1 MTEPAPDPR
10 LTPAAPARPH
20 DAVEEYLDRVFDRIR
35 AAAPRSSA
43 AAAPAADEAPAGRAD
58 RLLLADTVA
67 SLATLLNPV
76 TPGLQLTADD
86 AIEFGRRWLKAM
98 ADKAYLTTHPRFA
111 DQDFG
116 RWTAILL
123 HHLGGHLDHIEE
135 LLDPALPV
143 PSPREVGREL
153 SYAHKLSADAL
164 GTCVCLLSDLS
175 TEFTPHAPRRV
186 RARVVG
192 DFAGGFATGL
202 RDRVLDAQTLLSLSM
217 VRAHT
222 DHPAAVA
229 HQPRPRTPEPAAAIL
244 TLDQH
249 GRILEANDAA
259 QTLLGRTFAQLREQH
274 LAALAG
280 CEGDADALRDA
291 VEHIAA
297 AQQQAV
303 TRTEFQLPADRYAPS
318 RWIAA
323 TFGRAHDTQRGVSV
337 LLSDVTLLHGLAHSA
352 DRNQDTGLLSAA
364 VFTDEAEAR
373 LHHPPAGGMALL
385 TVRIGAWRD
394 LDHVLTQD
402 MRDRLL
408 TQLHTQ
414 ILANTDPDCP
424 QLLVGHSHGDSDV
437 LVLLS
442 GLSDW
447 AVVTRLVKQL
457 ADWMSDPVRVGGH
470 RLHLHPRIGIAE
482 VHPDDT
488 LETVLHRTRRAL
500 RDPDR
505 SGEPWIHA
513 EPAEDADHHR
523 TLTMLAELDHAIDNT
538 RLTLRYQPVR
548 TLDGRLSGIRPVAS
562 WIGSSGQP
570 SRLADVS
577 ELAEQTG
584 LLAAALPLMLD
595 LACLDIYTWT
605 GYEHTPQIL
614 LDLPGRAVHDDTL
627 LDALTAKAA
636 TAALQPGQLQLVIPA
651 AALTAAPPVVTRLT
665 ELPHTGCSL
674 ALSDA
679 YGDAWPAAALT
690 DLPWDTI
697 GIAPATVGHLTRR
710 GDTALL
716 ESALATIHA
725 LHARPLAENQSA
737 PVPGFALYQPG
748 ASLSA
753 AEVRAELDNQAARP

>member
-1 MTEPAPDPR
+1 MTDPAPDSRP
-10 LTPAAPARPH
+10 TSAAPARPR
-20 DAVEEYLDRVFDRIR
+20 DVVDECLDRVFDRIR
-35 AAAPRSSA
+35 AAAPRGGA
-43 AAAPAADEAPAGRAD
+43 ATPPVAEDALVSRAD

-67 SLATLLNPV
+67 SLAALLDPV
-76 TPGLQLTADD
+76 TPGLRLDVED
-86 AIEFGRRWLKAM
+86 AVEFGRRWLKAM

-123 HHLGGHLDHIEE
+123 HHLGARLDRVEE

-202 RDRVLDAQTLLSLSM
+202 RDRVREAQTLLSLSM

-222 DHPAAVA
+222 DNPASVA
-229 HQPRPRTPEPAAAIL
+229 HQPRPRTPEATAAVL
-244 TLDQH
+244 TLDRH
-249 GRILEANDAA
+249 GRIVEANDAA
-259 QTLLGRTFAQLREQH
+259 QAMLGQTFADLREQY

-280 CEGDADALRDA
+280 CDADAVRAA
-291 VEHIAA
+291 VEQVAA
-297 AQQQAV
+297 APQQTVA
-303 TRTEFQLPADRYAPS
+303 RTEFQLPADRYAPA

-323 TFGRAHDTQRGVSV
+323 TLGHAHDSQRGLSV
-337 LLSDVTLLHGLAHSA
+337 LLTDTTLLRGLAHST
-352 DRNQDTGLLSAA
+352 DRNQDTGLLNAA
-364 VFTDEAEAR
+364 AFTDQAEVR
-373 LHHPPAGGMALL
+373 LQHPPTGGMALL
-385 TVRIGAWRD
+385 TVRMGAWRD

-402 MRDRLL
+402 IRDRLL
-408 TQLHTQ
+408 AQIHTQ
-414 ILANTDPDCP
+414 ILAVTDTDPH
-424 QLLVGHSHGDSDV
+424 QLLIGHSHGDGDV

-482 VHPDDT
+482 VQSGDT
-488 LETVLHRTRRAL
+488 LETVRHRTRRAL

-513 EPAEDADHHR
+513 EPAEDADHHH
-523 TLTMLAELDHAIDNT
+523 TLTVLAELDHAIDNT

-548 TLDGRLSGIRPVAS
+548 APKGTLRGIRPVAS
-562 WIGSSGQP
+562 WIGSNGQP
-570 SRLADVS
+570 SRLADVA

-584 LLAAALPLMLD
+584 LLAEALPLMLD

-627 LDALTAKAA
+627 LDVLIAKAA

-651 AALTAAPPVVTRLT
+651 SALTAAPPVLTRLA
-665 ELPHTGCSL
+665 ELPHAGCSL
-674 ALSDA
+674 ALSGA

-697 GIAPATVGHLTRR
+697 GLHPATVSHLTRR
-710 GDTALL
+710 GDTVLL
-716 ESALATIHA
+716 DSALATIHA
-725 LHARPLAENQSA
+725 LHAHPLAENQ
-737 PVPGFALYQPG
+737 PTPLPGFALYQPRD
-748 ASLSA
+748 SLSA
-753 AEVRAELDNQAARP
+753 AEVRAELDAQATRL